1 MVFDV
6 YVQDTYYKAIE
17 ASNVTD
23 VLRIVG
29 IDISNNLVL
38 HFDPAKNHDIRIVPQ
53 DNT

>member
-6 YVQDTYYKAIE
+6 YVQDNYYKAIE
-17 ASNVTD
+17 ASSVTD

-29 IDISNNLVL
+29 TDISNNLIPN
-38 HFDPAKNHDIRIVPQ
+38 FDPAKNHNIRIIPQ